1 MVPRDET
8 LPGSP
13 EQTAP
18 PQYPIESVD
27 NALRLLWLVGERQSL
42 RLTDA
47 GQYLDVAPSTVHR
60 LLAMLQYRGFVQ
72 QNAAT
77 RAYEAG
83 PTLDRIAVSLL
94 RRMDVRERARPVL
107 EQLSAELRETVDLG
121 RLEGG
126 NVLFIHS
133 IESPRAVRVGSRLG
147 RSMPAHCTSTGKAM
161 LAQLGAE
168 QLMTLFPD
176 QDLVQLA
183 PKSIATR
190 DDLFRALG
198 TVRRRGYA
206 TSNGESEDGVSSVA
220 IALDPPVNPPL
231 AVTVSVPTN
240 RMSAAVRRHIIECLV
255 TAMQDI
261 SATIV

>member
-1 MVPRDET
+1 MPRDET

-13 EQTAP
+13 EHTAP

-107 EQLSAELRETVDLG
+107 EQLSAEGAAAGILHQQRRERG
-121 RLEGG
+121 R
-126 NVLFIHS
+126 
-133 IESPRAVRVGSRLG
+133 RV
-147 RSMPAHCTSTGKAM
+147 
-161 LAQLGAE
+161 
-168 QLMTLFPD
+168 
-176 QDLVQLA
+176 
-183 PKSIATR
+183 
-190 DDLFRALG
+190 
-198 TVRRRGYA
+198 
-206 TSNGESEDGVSSVA
+206 
-220 IALDPPVNPPL
+220 
-231 AVTVSVPTN
+231 
-240 RMSAAVRRHIIECLV
+240 VRRHRAGS
-255 TAMQDI
+255 TGQ
-261 SATIV
+261 SAARGQCFGADQPHERGGPAPHH

>member
-1 MVPRDET
+1 MPRDET

-13 EQTAP
+13 EHSGAP
-18 PQYPIESVD
+18 AVPDRVGRH
-27 NALRLLWLVGERQSL
+27 ALRLLWLVGERQSL

-94 RRMDVRERARPVL
+94 RQMDVRERARPVL
-107 EQLSAELRETVDLG
+107 QQLSAELQETVHLG

-133 IESPRAVRVGSRLG
+133 IESPRAVRVGSRLAVPCPRTAHQPG
-147 RSMPAHCTSTGKAM
+147 RRCWRSW
-161 LAQLGAE
+161 
-168 QLMTLFPD
+168 
-176 QDLVQLA
+176 A
-183 PKSIATR
+183 P
-190 DDLFRALG
+190 
-198 TVRRRGYA
+198 
-206 TSNGESEDGVSSVA
+206 SS
-220 IALDPPVNPPL
+220 
-231 AVTVSVPTN
+231 
-240 RMSAAVRRHIIECLV
+240 
-255 TAMQDI
+255 
-261 SATIV
+261 